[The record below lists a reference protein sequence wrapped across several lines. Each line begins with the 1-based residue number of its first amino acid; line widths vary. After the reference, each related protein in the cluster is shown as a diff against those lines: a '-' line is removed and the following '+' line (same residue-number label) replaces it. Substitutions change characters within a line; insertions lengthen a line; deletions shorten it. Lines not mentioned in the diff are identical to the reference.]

1 VKVSSVGGAEVQGTE
16 QRGRWRLIV
25 DAPGSA
31 PLNMAKDEAI
41 LRGLEN
47 GQGLP
52 TLRLYEW
59 RRPAISVGRYQA
71 ADTLN
76 RGAQESGVQVVRR
89 ITGGRAVLH
98 NMELTYSVVCDARH
112 ELFTYGI
119 RGAYRAISR
128 CIVGALKDIGVGAEL
143 SLVGSAGAG
152 GKRDSCFHVPARFE
166 VTAGGRK
173 IVGSSQRRFKRAL
186 LQHGSILFGM
196 DKALTDAV
204 FGKGAS
210 SRMSWVSEF
219 TESSMEELKRAL
231 PLRVAEG
238 LGVTLEEIEPPC
250 GEETLIKSLEHS
262 RYSNS
267 AWNISGTDEVI
278 EDGLKA
284 SGI

>member
-1 VKVSSVGGAEVQGTE
+1 MTE
-16 QRGRWRLIV
+16 RGRWRLIV
-25 DAPGSA
+25 DAAGSA
-31 PLNMAKDEAI
+31 PFNMAKDEAI

-47 GQGLP
+47 GRGLP
-52 TLRLYEW
+52 ALRLYEW
-59 RRPAISVGRYQA
+59 RNPAISIGRYQA

-76 RGAQESGVQVVRR
+76 RAAQESGVQVVRR
-89 ITGGRAVLH
+89 ITGGRGVLH

-119 RGAYRAISR
+119 QGAYRAISR
-128 CIVGALKDIGVGAEL
+128 CIVEALKDVGVGAEL
-143 SLVGSAGAG
+143 TAIGGGRGSGRAAR
-152 GKRDSCFHVPARFE
+152 KKDSCFYAPSRFE
-166 VTAGGRK
+166 VMAGGRK

-204 FGKGAS
+204 FGEGAS
-210 SRMSWVSEF
+210 ARMSWVSEF
-219 TESSMEELKRAL
+219 TESGMEELKRAL
-231 PLRVAEG
+231 SLRVSEG
-238 LGVTLEEIEPPC
+238 LGVSLEEREPFC

-262 RYSNS
+262 RYLSS